1 MSSNDKPFN
10 MDWIDFDAPAEVEET
25 ETNDASVDIL
35 RMAQEYGVL
44 NERKRELEKELE
56 VIKDAM
62 KLINDVISERM
73 ILENPNIKVKIGET
87 AAGKPIFKTVYVKSQ
102 IWAGYVDTEDG
113 NGKANL
119 VAAMKEAGLGGL
131 VSESYNANSLSGY
144 IRGLDQDV
152 KDIDK
157 LMELVPD
164 PMRPFIR
171 LTKTTTLAVK
181 S

>member
-1 MSSNDKPFN
+1 MEKPFN
-10 MDWIDFDAPAEVEET
+10 EDWIDLPQSEEVEET
-25 ETNDASVDIL
+25 ATEDASVDIL

-44 NERKRELEKELE
+44 NEQKRTLEKELE
-56 VIKDAM
+56 AVKDAM

-73 ILENPNIKVKIGET
+73 VLENPNIKVKIGET

-102 IWAGYVDTEDG
+102 IWAGYVETEDG

-119 VAAMKEAGLGGL
+119 VQAMKDAGLGGL

-144 IRGLDQDV
+144 VRGLDPDI
-152 KDIDK
+152 KDTDK

-164 PMRPFIR
+164 PMRPFIK
-171 LTKTTTLAVK
+171 LTKTTALAVK